1 MATLSERLRQ
11 IMSIRGVKQVDVIQS
26 TKITKGALSSYITGR
41 YTPKQDK
48 IYILAKYFDVSE
60 AWLMGYDVPMD
71 RKAAAPATVQVDLER
86 EELLRNYD
94 LLNDEGKENLL
105 NQSRILLKS
114 GYYDRLKGS
123 EADFA

>member
-11 IMSIRGVKQVDVIQS
+11 ILSIRGVKQVDVIES
-26 TKITKGALSSYITGR
+26 TGITKGALSSYITGR
-41 YTPKQDK
+41 YVPKQDK

-60 AWLMGYDVPMD
+60 AWLMGYDVPME
-71 RKAAAPATVQVDLER
+71 RRTAAPVSDQVDFKR
-86 EELLRNYD
+86 EELIKNYD

-105 NQSRILLKS
+105 NQSRLLLKS

-123 EADFA
+123 EDLA

>member
-11 IMSIRGVKQVDVIQS
+11 ILSIRGVKQVDVIES
-26 TKITKGALSSYITGR
+26 TGITKGALSSYITGR
-41 YTPKQDK
+41 YVPKQDK

-60 AWLMGYDVPMD
+60 AWLMGYDVPME
-71 RKAAAPATVQVDLER
+71 RRTAAPVSDQVDFKR
-86 EELLRNYD
+86 EELIKNYG

-105 NQSRILLKS
+105 NQSRLLLKS

-123 EADFA
+123 EDLA

>member
-26 TKITKGALSSYITGR
+26 TGITKGALSSYTTGR
-41 YTPKQDK
+41 YIPKQDK

-71 RKAAAPATVQVDLER
+71 RRTAAPATDQVDFKK
-86 EELLRNYD
+86 EELMRNYD

-105 NQSRILLKS
+105 NQSRILIKS
-114 GYYDRLKGS
+114 GYYDRLKGG
-123 EADFA
+123 EDLA

>member
-11 IMSIRGVKQVDVIQS
+11 ILSIRGVKQVDVIES
-26 TKITKGALSSYITGR
+26 TGITKGALSSYITGR
-41 YTPKQDK
+41 YVPKQDK

-60 AWLMGYDVPMD
+60 AWLMGYDVPME
-71 RKAAAPATVQVDLER
+71 RRTAAPVSDQVDFKR
-86 EELLRNYD
+86 EELIKNYD

-105 NQSRILLKS
+105 NQSRLLLKS

-123 EADFA
+123 EDFA